1 MTPLCLH
8 FVSCLFTFSQ
18 SVAGEQKSTQ
28 SSTSLQPRSVT
39 AKDLRRRKRRF
50 RKTSSSP
57 PPTGNVQTL
66 MEMGFPRKAVEEAVK
81 ALGALG
87 NLNPSPESIVGWLL
101 EHQDQVDLDVT
112 ITEED
117 ETTDSDESKS
127 FSRKKVINIQLKNDF
142 F

>member
-1 MTPLCLH
+1 MY
-8 FVSCLFTFSQ
+8 LFTFFPQ
-18 SVAGEQKSTQ
+18 SGGEQKSTQ
-28 SSTSLQPRSVT
+28 PTPSSSSLQPRSVT

-87 NLNPSPESIVGWLL
+87 NLNPSPE
-101 EHQDQVDLDVT
+101 
-112 ITEED
+112 
-117 ETTDSDESKS
+117 
-127 FSRKKVINIQLKNDF
+127 R
-142 F
+142 

>member
-1 MTPLCLH
+1 
-8 FVSCLFTFSQ
+8 
-18 SVAGEQKSTQ
+18 
-28 SSTSLQPRSVT
+28 
-39 AKDLRRRKRRF
+39 
-50 RKTSSSP
+50 
-57 PPTGNVQTL
+57 

-127 FSRKKVINIQLKNDF
+127 FSRKKYTILKSPGQKNS
-142 F
+142 